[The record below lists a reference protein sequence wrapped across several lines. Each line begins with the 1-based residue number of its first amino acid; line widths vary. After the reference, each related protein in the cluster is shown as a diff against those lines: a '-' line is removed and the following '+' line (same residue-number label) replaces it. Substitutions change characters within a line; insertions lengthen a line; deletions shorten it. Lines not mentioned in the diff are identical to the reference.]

1 MDYNRIDE
9 LLLKYW
15 DCETTID
22 EEKELKALLNDPSVP
37 EKYRKEAAL
46 FGYFEEEHEQGN
58 LGEFFDHRILEEV
71 SKTSVRQEVQNQGR
85 VRRMWQDI
93 VKVAAVVAI
102 LVTAV
107 FVAQDQYQDTKDNPE
122 LAEAKEAFEETKKA
136 LMMIS
141 HSMNKGKEQA
151 GKMAIFSEAQ
161 QQTNKMGIFS
171 EAQEIIKNDSEKENS
186 NNDD

>member
-1 MDYNRIDE
+1 
-9 LLLKYW
+9 
-15 DCETTID
+15 
-22 EEKELKALLNDPSVP
+22 
-37 EKYRKEAAL
+37 
-46 FGYFEEEHEQGN
+46 
-58 LGEFFDHRILEEV
+58 
-71 SKTSVRQEVQNQGR
+71 
-85 VRRMWQDI
+85 MWQDI

-107 FVAQDQYQDTKDNPE
+107 FVAQEQYKDNQDSPE
-122 LAEAKEAFEETKKA
+122 LAEAKEVFEESKGA

-161 QQTNKMGIFS
+161 EQTQKMSIFS
-171 EAQEIIKNDSEKENS
+171 EAQEKIKNDSDIDNS